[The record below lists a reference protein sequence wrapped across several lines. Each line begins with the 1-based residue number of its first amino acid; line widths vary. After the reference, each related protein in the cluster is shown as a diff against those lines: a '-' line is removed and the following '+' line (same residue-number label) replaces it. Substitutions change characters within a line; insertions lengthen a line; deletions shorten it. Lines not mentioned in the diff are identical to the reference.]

1 MDITNE
7 EILAL
12 LDEYNCVAYDPDKHL
27 IASVAA
33 DHWHVLPRTATEMLR
48 EIARKNGLDYID
60 VRLPS
65 GKRVKAIA
73 FK

>member
-12 LDEYNCVAYDPDKHL
+12 LADYDCIDYDPAKHL
-27 IASVAA
+27 IAAVAA
-33 DHWHVLPRTATEMLR
+33 ARWRVKPHTATSMLK
-48 EIARKNGLDYID
+48 EIASKRGLDYID

-65 GKRVKAIA
+65 GNRVKAIV